1 MKTPNQ
7 INKYYD
13 QRLHTVE
20 LLTKKRLDNF
30 VIKNE
35 LEFERLQMKLERK
48 KQSTIKKIELDRKKK
63 LKSLETGKPLVK
75 KEKKI
80 NRVKKLD
87 DARSLYIRTKYGT
100 KCYTCGGTESVWCG
114 HFLSRKCRK
123 LRREENNTRPQC
135 WRICNAK
142 FSGNG
147 KPVEFEKKLK
157 DEWINTDELKRI
169 YLEPNPKPKEYQ
181 IIEKFNALTI
191 EIIKLCSK
199 EKKTPDQDISTMI

>member
-1 MKTPNQ
+1 MKTSNQ

-20 LLTKKRLDNF
+20 LLTKKKLDNF

-48 KQSTIKKIELDRKKK
+48 KQSAIIKIELDRKKK
-63 LKSLETGKPLVK
+63 LKSLETGKPVVK

-100 KCYTCGGTESVWCG
+100 KCYTCGGTESIWCG

-135 WRICNAK
+135 FFKCNAK
-142 FSGNG
+142 FSWNG
-147 KPVEFEKKLK
+147 KPVEFEHNLK
-157 DEWINTDELKRI
+157 QEGIDTNDLKRI
-169 YLEPNPKPKEYQ
+169 YLEPNPKPKEYELK
-181 IIEKFNALTI
+181 EKFNTLTL
-191 EIIKLCSK
+191 EITKLCLK
-199 EKKTPDQDISTMI
+199 EKKTPDLDISTMI

>member
-13 QRLHTVE
+13 QRLQTVE

-48 KQSTIKKIELDRKKK
+48 KQSAIKKIELDRKKK
-63 LKSLETGKPLVK
+63 LKSLETGKPVVK

-87 DARSLYIRTKYGT
+87 DARSLYIRTKYGA

-123 LRREENNTRPQC
+123 LRRDENNTRPQC
-135 WRICNAK
+135 FFKCNAK
-142 FSGNG
+142 FSWNG

-181 IIEKFNALTI
+181 IIEKFNTLTL

-199 EKKTPDQDISTMI
+199 EKKTLDQDISTMI